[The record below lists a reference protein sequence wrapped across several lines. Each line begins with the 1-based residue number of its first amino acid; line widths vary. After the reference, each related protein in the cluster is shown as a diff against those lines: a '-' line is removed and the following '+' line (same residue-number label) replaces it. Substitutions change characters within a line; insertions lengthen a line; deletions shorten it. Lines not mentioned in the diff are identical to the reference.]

1 MRVAL
6 ILLTFSLVVPGWA
19 SEPIPQKVRV
29 GDIEF
34 SARLVVDVDE
44 IEKLT
49 GDRLDEEF
57 SMVELTVR
65 PLFDNML
72 ELSREDFIFR
82 CRCDNERSEAVS
94 PDMIAGTAV
103 LALEN
108 KRTSRGGVFSQA
120 REAVIAGGAP
130 GTGTRPTRIDNAP
143 SSFGSATTGESET
156 TLQAQNLED
165 DSLLGRLNRLEMSLD
180 PVDEPVTGYLFFQVD
195 PQRRLKH
202 YVLSYDG
209 VYGEFQMTFDK

>member
-1 MRVAL
+1 MRVLVSLLAL
-6 ILLTFSLVVPGWA
+6 ALAGGAWAADPVP
-19 SEPIPQKVRV
+19 KTTRV

-34 SARLVVDVDE
+34 SARLVLDLDE
-44 IEKLT
+44 IERLT

-57 SMVELTVR
+57 SLVELTVR

-72 ELSREDFIFR
+72 ELSRADFTFR

-103 LALEN
+103 LALDT

-120 REAVIAGGAP
+120 RDSIIHGGAP
-130 GTGTRPTRIDNAP
+130 GTGTRPTRTTDTPTGI
-143 SSFGSATTGESET
+143 GSAGYGTAETEIRAESR
-156 TLQAQNLED
+156 ED
-165 DSLLGRLNRLEMSLD
+165 DSLLGRLGRLEL
-180 PVDEPVTGYLFFQVD
+180 PLAPTDEPISGYLYFQVD
-195 PQRRLKH
+195 PKRKLKH